1 MDDVLD
7 PPKDGGGEPD
17 PEAPHDDEGE
27 EDTSGD
33 DECEKGGEGEEDD
46 DDADDDDGPDEDD
59 DDGPDEDDGSFRSPD
74 PRTDDAPEE
83 SESEEDGEEEDDDDD
98 DDDEGGDEAETG
110 GDAGDDGSK
119 SDDGEDSEV
128 GKDDEERGSTSP
140 EGPPKPSEEEE
151 EEEEKEEDDL
161 EDFESEAEEILE
173 AMDDMEDMESLTNEM
188 IGEEMDK
195 ALDTVDYWPLTKDC
209 DVIERY
215 TPEKTDGYYVRIRQE
230 NIAKHIGQLTKR
242 LQRMIQA
249 RSYDRKIPGFR
260 TGKLDGASLHRVP
273 TGDDRVFRRVHRMT
287 TKDVDVQLVVDL
299 SGSMS
304 GSKVELATE
313 VAYAVGLPLDRLG
326 INNQIVGFTT
336 NDMNLVTHHCEVIE
350 GQDGRAPSRYEPI
363 YMPIL
368 KDWNQNFTA
377 DRQSAVIMS
386 AKDVCLR
393 NNIDGECIEY
403 AGRMLWAQPGARKL
417 MIVLSDGCPSARG
430 NYKEQAVHLRRVVK
444 RLEAVGTEI
453 FGIGIM
459 DDNVMR
465 FYKNA
470 VVINEME
477 EVLTT
482 VMGVLEAMLMRGA
495 L

>member
-1 MDDVLD
+1 MIRATMTVKKDEDD
-7 PPKDGGGEPD
+7 
-17 PEAPHDDEGE
+17 ADDEGE
-27 EDTSGD
+27 D
-33 DECEKGGEGEEDD
+33 DE
-46 DDADDDDGPDEDD
+46 DEDD
-59 DDGPDEDDGSFRSPD
+59 SDTLDGGDKADAGEDASDGDSSD
-74 PRTDDAPEE
+74 
-83 SESEEDGEEEDDDDD
+83 EDGEE
-98 DDDEGGDEAETG
+98 
-110 GDAGDDGSK
+110 
-119 SDDGEDSEV
+119 GEDTE
-128 GKDDEERGSTSP
+128 EERGSTSP
-140 EGPPKPSEEEE
+140 EGPPKSSEEEAE
-151 EEEEKEEDDL
+151 EEEDEEDEL

-173 AMDDMEDMESLTNEM
+173 AMDDMEDMEGLTNEL

-195 ALDTVDYWPLTKDC
+195 ALASSDYWPLTKDA

-215 TPEKTDGYYVRIRQE
+215 TPKKTNASYVRKRQE
-230 NIAKHIGQLTKR
+230 DISKHIGHITKR

-249 RSYDRKIPGFR
+249 RAYDRKIPGFR
-260 TGKLDGASLHRVP
+260 SGKLDGSALHRVP

-336 NDMNLVTHHCEVIE
+336 KDMSLVSNHRDIVDR
-350 GQDGRAPSRYEPI
+350 QDGKRPSRYEPI

-377 DRQSAVIMS
+377 DRQSAVIMA
-386 AKDVCLR
+386 AKDVRLR

-403 AGRMLWAQPGARKL
+403 AGRMLWAQPGSRKL
-417 MIVLSDGCPSARG
+417 MIVLSDGCPSAHG
-430 NYKEQAVHLRRVVK
+430 DYMEQAVHLRRVVK
-444 RLEAVGTEI
+444 RMEAMGTEI

-459 DDNVMR
+459 DESVNR

-470 VVINEME
+470 VVIREME

-495 L
+495 V